1 MNFGSLLKAE
11 ANTYCIIFTHRGIR
25 PLVLTS
31 PEALNTGTN
40 GGIYIKI
47 PLTSVKAIIIF
58 IFLLGVIYLWFVDSN
73 NVTKEIQIKHIAS
86 TEMSKAVYTKEGT
99 GAFINW
105 VDIKLRQDEVENIAN
120 WINSVPE
127 SEIIELNQIPSN
139 RSINAGIV
147 FKLKTNKEIR
157 IQYDLEKIYITRTD
171 LKKSQ
176 VVYSINQEELKKF
189 FDTQLKG
196 FNLEKTK

>member
-1 MNFGSLLKAE
+1 MEGDTIKLS
-11 ANTYCIIFTHRGIR
+11 
-25 PLVLTS
+25 LTS
-31 PEALNTGTN
+31 
-40 GGIYIKI
+40 I
-47 PLTSVKAIIIF
+47 KAIIIL
-58 IFLLGVIYLWFVDSN
+58 IFLLGVTYLLFVDLN
-73 NVTKEIQIKHIAS
+73 NVTSEIQIKQIAS

-120 WINSVPE
+120 WINSVPD

-139 RSINAGIV
+139 TSISSGIV
-147 FKLKTNKEIR
+147 FRLKTNKEIR

-176 VVYSINQEELKKF
+176 VVYSINQGELKNF

-196 FNLEKTK
+196 FYFGEDKVRDF

>member
-1 MNFGSLLKAE
+1 MNNATSKPSLK
-11 ANTYCIIFTHRGIR
+11 
-25 PLVLTS
+25 
-31 PEALNTGTN
+31 
-40 GGIYIKI
+40 
-47 PLTSVKAIIIF
+47 
-58 IFLLGVIYLWFVDSN
+58 D
-73 NVTKEIQIKHIAS
+73 IQIKQISS

-99 GAFINW
+99 GAFVNW

-139 RSINAGIV
+139 KSISAGIV
-147 FKLKTNKEIR
+147 FRLKNNKEIR

-171 LKKSQ
+171 IKNSQ
-176 VVYSINQEELKKF
+176 VVYSINQGELMNF

-196 FNLEKTK
+196 FYFGEDKVRNS

>member
-1 MNFGSLLKAE
+1 M
-11 ANTYCIIFTHRGIR
+11 
-25 PLVLTS
+25 
-31 PEALNTGTN
+31 
-40 GGIYIKI
+40 
-47 PLTSVKAIIIF
+47 
-58 IFLLGVIYLWFVDSN
+58 FVDSN
-73 NVTKEIQIKHIAS
+73 NVTKEIQIKQIAS
-86 TEMSKAVYTKEGT
+86 TEMSKAVYTKEES

-139 RSINAGIV
+139 KSINAGIV

-196 FNLEKTK
+196 FYFGEDKVRDI

>member
-1 MNFGSLLKAE
+1 M
-11 ANTYCIIFTHRGIR
+11 
-25 PLVLTS
+25 
-31 PEALNTGTN
+31 
-40 GGIYIKI
+40 
-47 PLTSVKAIIIF
+47 
-58 IFLLGVIYLWFVDSN
+58 FVDLN
-73 NVTKEIQIKHIAS
+73 NVTSEIQIKQIAS

-120 WINSVPE
+120 WINSVPD

-139 RSINAGIV
+139 TSISSGIV
-147 FKLKTNKEIR
+147 FRLKTNKEIR

-176 VVYSINQEELKKF
+176 VVYSINQGELKNF

-196 FNLEKTK
+196 FYFGEDKVRDF

>member
-1 MNFGSLLKAE
+1 MEGDTIKLS
-11 ANTYCIIFTHRGIR
+11 
-25 PLVLTS
+25 LTS
-31 PEALNTGTN
+31 
-40 GGIYIKI
+40 I
-47 PLTSVKAIIIF
+47 KAIIIL
-58 IFLLGVIYLWFVDSN
+58 IFLLGVIYLLFVDLN
-73 NVTKEIQIKHIAS
+73 NVTREIQIKQIAS

-120 WINSVPE
+120 WINSVPD

-139 RSINAGIV
+139 TSISAGVV
-147 FKLKTNKEIR
+147 FRLKSNKEIR

-176 VVYSINQEELKKF
+176 VVYSINQGELKKF

-196 FNLEKTK
+196 FYFGEDKVRDF

>member
-1 MNFGSLLKAE
+1 MEGDTIKLS
-11 ANTYCIIFTHRGIR
+11 
-25 PLVLTS
+25 LTS
-31 PEALNTGTN
+31 
-40 GGIYIKI
+40 I
-47 PLTSVKAIIIF
+47 KAIIIL
-58 IFLLGVIYLWFVDSN
+58 IFLLGVIYLLFVDLN
-73 NVTKEIQIKHIAS
+73 NVTREIQIKQIAS

-120 WINSVPE
+120 WINSVPD

-139 RSINAGIV
+139 TSISAGIV
-147 FKLKTNKEIR
+147 FRLKSNKEIR

-176 VVYSINQEELKKF
+176 VVYSINQGELKKF

-196 FNLEKTK
+196 FYFGEDKVRDF